1 MDYKKILLAS
11 AISTLNTKTDKVDF
25 TQNSLLIATATGII
39 TGTPIMDEIFKTN
52 PELDENIDYMVT
64 KAIDEVAKK
73 LNDGVSD
80 AILIKDATLISGNG
94 VKYSLKYLYVFISEI
109 IGISIGNMSISPN
122 SIVD

>member
-64 KAIDEVAKK
+64 KSIDEVAKK

-109 IGISIGNMSISPN
+109 IGISIG
-122 SIVD
+122 D

>member
-64 KAIDEVAKK
+64 KSIDEVAKK